1 LRGQKTEFA
10 MATPVRQITQEDP
23 SGSTAAPEMEA
34 VSAVDVRA
42 DDTPAQD
49 IQPTAD
55 DISREAYLLHLA
67 RGGAHGSDLEDW
79 LEAERRLRAGLTT
92 R

>member
-1 LRGQKTEFA
+1 
-10 MATPVRQITQEDP
+10 V
-23 SGSTAAPEMEA
+23 
-34 VSAVDVRA
+34 
-42 DDTPAQD
+42 
-49 IQPTAD
+49 PT
-55 DISREAYLLHLA
+55 IPPREAYLLHLA

>member
-1 LRGQKTEFA
+1 
-10 MATPVRQITQEDP
+10 MATPVRQITRDEQQI
-23 SGSTAAPEMEA
+23 SAAAPA
-34 VSAVDVRA
+34 VEPASAVDVRA
-42 DDTPAQD
+42 DETPAQD

-79 LEAERRLRAGLTT
+79 LEAERRLRAGLSTSSS
-92 R
+92 